1 MKNPAPHTSL
11 IFADSSSLAPL
22 CERIRDI
29 AATSRDLVIV
39 GIDGR
44 SGAGKSSIGQLLFTE
59 LAQLNLT
66 VSLFHLEDMYQGWQ
80 GLAAAVQQWQQ
91 MEPALRARRHAH
103 WTSWDWQNSR
113 PLPHQE
119 LKIAATQNDLAPIL
133 VVEGVGAF
141 VAHLDLKC
149 WVSRADQA
157 RKVAALTRDGET
169 YAPYWDIWAAQEEEL
184 ITNHAVCY
192 RITDF
197 EIKVPGH

>member
-11 IFADSSSLAPL
+11 TFVSSSSLAPL
-22 CERIRDI
+22 CMRIRDI
-29 AATSRDLVIV
+29 ATASRDLVIV

-44 SGAGKSSIGQLLFTE
+44 SGAGKSSMGKLLVAE
-59 LAQLNLT
+59 LAQLDLT
-66 VSLFHLEDMYQGWQ
+66 VSLFHLEDMYQGWR

-119 LKIAATQNDLAPIL
+119 LKIPAAQNGLAPVL
-133 VVEGVGAF
+133 VIEGVGTFA
-141 VAHLDLKC
+141 AHLDLKC
-149 WVSRADQA
+149 WISRADQA

-184 ITNHAVCY
+184 ITDYAVRY
-192 RITDF
+192 RTTDF